1 MDTKFSIALH
11 ILTMISES
19 EDVLSSQALANSVG
33 SNASFIRKV
42 IALLKKAGLM
52 TSQQGRSGYQ
62 LSKNPKEISLLE
74 IYRATQEEKNIHLFQ
89 IHQNANKEC
98 PVGRHIENAMQPIF
112 SSIEK
117 QLEEEMQQQTLDNV
131 INNLYSVAQVK
142 RNK

>member
-19 EDVLSSQALANSVG
+19 KDALSSQALANSVG

-42 IALLKKAGLM
+42 IALLKKAGLI

-62 LSKNPKEISLLE
+62 LTKNSQEISLLE

-98 PVGRHIENAMQPIF
+98 PVGKHIENAMQLIF

-117 QLEEEMQQQTLDNV
+117 QLEEEMQQQTLDDV
-131 INNLYSVAQVK
+131 INNLYSVAQAK

>member
-19 EDVLSSQALANSVG
+19 EEALSSQALATSVG

-42 IALLKKAGLM
+42 IALLKKADLI
-52 TSQQGRSGYQ
+52 TSQQGRTGYQ
-62 LSKNPKEISLLE
+62 LIKNPQEISLLE
-74 IYRATQEEKNIHLFQ
+74 ICRATQEANNIRLFQ

-98 PVGRHIENAMQPIF
+98 PVGKHIENAMQPIF
-112 SSIEK
+112 SSFEK
-117 QLEEEMQQQTLDNV
+117 QLEEEMLQQTLDDV